1 MEKPNR
7 RIFLSRADAT
17 RRRFRD
23 EHLLWD
29 KLKKRGFEK
38 VEFAA
43 MSLAEQIDCMR
54 RAEAVVAPH
63 GAGLTNLVWA
73 DPGTKVA
80 ELFAKEYINACYWL
94 IADMLGQ
101 HYGFAIGQPTM
112 DRPYDDR
119 ALVDG
124 ARQSADISFDDTS
137 SLADRIIDF
146 CGA

>member
-1 MEKPNR
+1 
-7 RIFLSRADAT
+7 
-17 RRRFRD
+17 
-23 EHLLWD
+23 
-29 KLKKRGFEK
+29 
-38 VEFAA
+38 
-43 MSLAEQIDCMR
+43 
-54 RAEAVVAPH
+54 
-63 GAGLTNLVWA
+63 
-73 DPGTKVA
+73 
-80 ELFAKEYINACYWL
+80 
-94 IADMLGQ
+94 MLGQ